1 MTILTFAAF
10 LTRVDFNDPE
20 YNILHFMA
28 SNIGSE
34 VLGPPQK
41 WQLGEIIKMPSIE
54 ISGQGVWS
62 A

>member
-34 VLGPPQK
+34 VLGAPKK

-54 ISGQGVWS
+54 IPGYGV
-62 A
+62 